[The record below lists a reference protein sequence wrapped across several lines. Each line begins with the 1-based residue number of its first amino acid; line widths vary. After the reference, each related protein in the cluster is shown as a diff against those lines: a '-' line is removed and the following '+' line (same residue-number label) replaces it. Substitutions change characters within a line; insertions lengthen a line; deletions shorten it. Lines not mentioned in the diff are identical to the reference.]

1 MSTAE
6 KRQTLH
12 QRIDEIDDKF
22 LNAIYA
28 MVEAYLEDE
37 NRIVG
42 YEPNGDPITLS
53 ALKARI
59 KISEEQYEKGQYI
72 TVEELDK
79 RSQEWLN
86 RTR

>member
-1 MSTAE
+1 MRTAE
-6 KRQTLH
+6 KREALR
-12 QRIDEIDDKF
+12 QRIAELDDKF

-28 MVEAYLEDE
+28 MVEAYVADE

-42 YEPNGDPITLS
+42 YEPNGDPIPLS

-72 TVEELDK
+72 TVEELDE

>member
-6 KRQTLH
+6 KRETLR
-12 QRIDEIDDKF
+12 QRIAELDDKF

-28 MVEAYLEDE
+28 MVEAYVADE

>member
-6 KRQTLH
+6 KRETLR
-12 QRIDEIDDKF
+12 QRIAELDDKF

-28 MVEAYLEDE
+28 MVEAYVADE

-53 ALKARI
+53 ALKASI

>member
-6 KRQTLH
+6 KRETLR
-12 QRIDEIDDKF
+12 QRIAELDDKF

-28 MVEAYLEDE
+28 MVEAYVADE

-53 ALKARI
+53 TLKASI